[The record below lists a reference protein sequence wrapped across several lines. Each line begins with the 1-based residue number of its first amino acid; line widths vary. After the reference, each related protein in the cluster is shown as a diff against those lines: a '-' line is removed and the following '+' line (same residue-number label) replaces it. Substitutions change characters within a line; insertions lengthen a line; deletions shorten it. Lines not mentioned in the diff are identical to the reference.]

1 MRKLLVSTAQIA
13 VAAVLLLTAPLAY
26 AQDGGKMAPGKMHS
40 GKMAGKMHHGGA
52 MAMNGCTMKDGK
64 MMMMQG
70 GKMMPMTK
78 DMTMSDGSMCMTDGT
93 CKMKDG
99 TTMKMKDGQCMMM
112 DGKMTT
118 MDAMKKGGKM
128 KHSGKMGAM
137 KM

>member
-1 MRKLLVSTAQIA
+1 MKNALKLLPA
-13 VAAVLLLTAPLAY
+13 LLLSGACTLAQAQTAPAT
-26 AQDGGKMAPGKMHS
+26 KPMR
-40 GKMAGKMHHGGA
+40 GKMHHGQ

-64 MMMMQG
+64 MMLMQG
-70 GKMMPMTK
+70 GKTMPMTK
-78 DMTMSDGSMCMTDGT
+78 DMTMSDGTVCTADGT

-99 TTMKMKDGQCMMM
+99 TTTTMKNDQCMMM

-128 KHSGKMGAM
+128 KHGGKMGAM